1 MNDESRLKT
10 YQITFWIN
18 TFEDGNNVQSD
29 SDALIKKWLN
39 DFIQSQAQQDQS
51 LSESKS
57 NFTSIFSGGVDN
69 VEMIRSI
76 NADQLKKVVDF
87 RVGVMIRYFQLMG
100 PEGIRLATYQLTA
113 NSESA
118 SQQMPSMGR
127 LVMPLR
133 KWRTRPAVQR
143 MKTGQ
148 FQFFLI
154 YGGNRRKVIGLMT
167 IV

>member
-87 RVGVMIRYFQLMG
+87 RVGCCTTTKFFQKS
-100 PEGIRLATYQLTA
+100 IDIY
-113 NSESA
+113 
-118 SQQMPSMGR
+118 
-127 LVMPLR
+127 
-133 KWRTRPAVQR
+133 K
-143 MKTGQ
+143 
-148 FQFFLI
+148 I
-154 YGGNRRKVIGLMT
+154 YGNLIQL
-167 IV
+167 

>member
-1 MNDESRLKT
+1 MFDNVLVFFRLRTLYTFNCEKVVGNPEKPSKFFKKAVDFPQALVQDISTMNDESRLKT

-87 RVGVMIRYFQLMG
+87 RVG
-100 PEGIRLATYQLTA
+100 
-113 NSESA
+113 
-118 SQQMPSMGR
+118 
-127 LVMPLR
+127 
-133 KWRTRPAVQR
+133 
-143 MKTGQ
+143 
-148 FQFFLI
+148 
-154 YGGNRRKVIGLMT
+154 
-167 IV
+167 

>member
-87 RVGVMIRYFQLMG
+87 RVG
-100 PEGIRLATYQLTA
+100 
-113 NSESA
+113 
-118 SQQMPSMGR
+118 
-127 LVMPLR
+127 
-133 KWRTRPAVQR
+133 
-143 MKTGQ
+143 
-148 FQFFLI
+148 
-154 YGGNRRKVIGLMT
+154 
-167 IV
+167 

>member
-10 YQITFWIN
+10 YQITVWIN

-76 NADQLKKVVDF
+76 NAD
-87 RVGVMIRYFQLMG
+87 
-100 PEGIRLATYQLTA
+100 
-113 NSESA
+113 
-118 SQQMPSMGR
+118 
-127 LVMPLR
+127 
-133 KWRTRPAVQR
+133 
-143 MKTGQ
+143 
-148 FQFFLI
+148 
-154 YGGNRRKVIGLMT
+154 
-167 IV
+167 

>member
-57 NFTSIFSGGVDN
+57 NFTIIFSGGVDN

-76 NADQLKKVVDF
+76 NADQLKKAVDF
-87 RVGVMIRYFQLMG
+87 WWVVGQTSFKVERESVEVRTEAESALSSGKRIHTLNLLDFQNKFFTSQKSLIRYFK
-100 PEGIRLATYQLTA
+100 
-113 NSESA
+113 S
-118 SQQMPSMGR
+118 
-127 LVMPLR
+127 
-133 KWRTRPAVQR
+133 
-143 MKTGQ
+143 
-148 FQFFLI
+148 
-154 YGGNRRKVIGLMT
+154 
-167 IV
+167 